1 VNRFLKI
8 FGIVLLLSGLAHS
21 AGVVHFYMTAEVP
34 GANRVLLDV
43 WIAEGLLLG
52 GSLYLA
58 ACRAAR
64 AGQPPRMLTIFGSLT
79 IIGFTAPMT
88 PVLLSRAPIHFV
100 LLTVIYL
107 LLSLFILALAVRPE
121 RTRSR

>member
-1 VNRFLKI
+1 MQQFLKI

-21 AGVVHFYMTAEVP
+21 AGVAHFYMTAGVP

-43 WIAEGLLLG
+43 WLAEGLLLG

-58 ACRAAR
+58 ACNASRASR
-64 AGQPPRMLTIFGSLT
+64 PSRVLTIFGSLT

-107 LLSLFILALAVRPE
+107 LLSSFILANAVRPD
-121 RTRSR
+121 RNRSR

>member
-1 VNRFLKI
+1 
-8 FGIVLLLSGLAHS
+8 LAHS
-21 AGVVHFYMTAEVP
+21 AGVAHFYLTAGVP
-34 GANRVLLDV
+34 EANRVLLDI

-58 ACRAAR
+58 ACRASR
-64 AGQPPRMLTIFGSLT
+64 AGQPSRVLTVFGSLA

-100 LLTVIYL
+100 MLTVIYL
-107 LLSLFILALAVRPE
+107 LLSIFILALAVRPE